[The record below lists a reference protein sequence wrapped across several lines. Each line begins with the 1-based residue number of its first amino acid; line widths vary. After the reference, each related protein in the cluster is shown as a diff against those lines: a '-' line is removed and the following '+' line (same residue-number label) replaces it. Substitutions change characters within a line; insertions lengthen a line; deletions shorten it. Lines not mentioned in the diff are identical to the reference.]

1 MKARFSPQ
9 SREQLAAIRDYIAK
23 RSPGVAELV
32 RLRIVE
38 TVKRLQR
45 SPWIG
50 RAGRRDGTRE
60 LRATGLPF
68 VIVYRIDIG
77 DVDELVVLGIFHT
90 AQDR

>member
-1 MKARFSPQ
+1 MKARYSPE
-9 SREQLAAIRDYIAK
+9 SVEQLVAIRDYIAK
-23 RSPGVAELV
+23 RSPSVAELV
-32 RLRIVE
+32 RLRIIE
-38 TVKRLQR
+38 TVKRLER
-45 SPWIG
+45 APRIG

-77 DVDELVVLGIFHT
+77 DDDELVVLGIFHT